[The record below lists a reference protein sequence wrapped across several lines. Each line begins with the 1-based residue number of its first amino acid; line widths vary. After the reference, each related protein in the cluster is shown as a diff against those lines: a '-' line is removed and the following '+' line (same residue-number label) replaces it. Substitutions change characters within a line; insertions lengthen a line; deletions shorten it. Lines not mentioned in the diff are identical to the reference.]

1 MTVSERF
8 PMPNRDRI
16 LDTALA
22 LFNAAGTAPVSTNH
36 IAAAASISSG
46 NLYYHFRNK
55 EQIVQALFERLFE
68 AYERVFA
75 LPEDRA
81 PTIAD
86 LRRLVRVNFD
96 LLWDYRF
103 AYRELAALLRRDEV
117 LRERWLEVRQRGYT
131 GFRELIAAF
140 VTAGVVSAP
149 ADTAAIERLADLCWL
164 ISEFWLPSL
173 EVSGQPVDAAQL
185 DRGVALM
192 LQVLNLT
199 VDSARLPKEVLV

>member
-1 MTVSERF
+1 
-8 PMPNRDRI
+8 
-16 LDTALA
+16 
-22 LFNAAGTAPVSTNH
+22 H
-36 IAAAASISSG
+36 IAAAASISPG

-55 EQIVQALFERLFE
+55 EQIVQALFERLCD
-68 AYERVFA
+68 AYDRVFA
-75 LPEDRA
+75 LPENHA

-86 LRRLVRVNFD
+86 LRRLVRVNFE

-103 AYRELAALLRRDEV
+103 AYRELAALLRRDEI

-131 GFRELIAAF
+131 GFRDLIVEF
-140 VTAGVVSAP
+140 VSAGVVAAP

-173 EVSGQPVDAAQL
+173 EVSGQPVGASQL

-199 VDSARLPKEVLV
+199 VDPAPPAQEGPRMNALAVRRTAGTLPADRAPATADPAPVPALG